1 MEIYIMN
8 GQGGSG
14 KTTFQDYVA
23 EIVDEEDAVVS
34 VSMVSYVKA
43 IAKTFGWQGTKE
55 PKDRKMLSQLKDLL
69 TEWDDSPFRTTCMM
83 VDQARR
89 NGAKIVFIDAREKAD
104 IERLKEKFNCQAVL
118 MVKGEKVN
126 YGNHADDEVFDIN
139 YDITIYN
146 DGTLEDLRFAAER
159 FVTYVVKGEK
169 E

>member
-23 EIVDEEDAVVS
+23 EVINEEDAVVS

-83 VDQARR
+83 IHQAEL
-89 NGAKIVFIDAREKAD
+89 NGAKVVFIDAREKPD
-104 IERLKEKFNCQAVL
+104 IDRLKEKFNCKTVL
-118 MVKGEKVN
+118 LVRGEKVE
-126 YGNHADDEVFDIN
+126 YGNHADDEVFDID
-139 YDITIYN
+139 YDITIHN
-146 DGTLEDLRFAAER
+146 DGDLDDLHFAAEG